1 MSQPETIETSRTPS
15 TPHAVVRSQDA
26 VVLPLG
32 PKHKGMRMCA
42 RGLLKNASAWLPR
55 DRTGE
60 RWTLEQLSEHLTEL
74 GRRFY
79 AGDVLVVD
87 EFLQLYALDSDRQ
100 NHAVEHR
107 PTGQGGSDE
116 ASK

>member
-1 MSQPETIETSRTPS
+1 MSDHNEPAQSGALPSVPLQP
-15 TPHAVVRSQDA
+15 

-42 RGLLKNASAWLPR
+42 TGLLKNAAAWLPR

-87 EFLQLYALDSDRQ
+87 EFLQLYALDADRQ
-100 NHAVEHR
+100 NNSV
-107 PTGQGGSDE
+107 TGAGGVP
-116 ASK
+116 

>member
-1 MSQPETIETSRTPS
+1 MSEIETMPQVGDRTLHP
-15 TPHAVVRSQDA
+15 

-42 RGLLKNASAWLPR
+42 TGLLKNAAAWLPK

-87 EFLQLYALDSDRQ
+87 EFLQLYALDAERQ
-100 NHAVEHR
+100 NPGADRMANEK
-107 PTGQGGSDE
+107 GE
-116 ASK
+116 KE